1 MGIILAEKITTNTMR
16 IQNLTKEQKEEI
28 RETYQTT
35 KNANEKVR
43 YQALKLLTEGYKR
56 KEIAAIIGKSEKA
69 IGIWVT
75 AYNKNGIETI
85 REKRNTGNHRKL
97 TNNQKDKI
105 VKILKEE
112 IPEQRGFQGKFWT
125 VISLKQLVKKEHGV
139 VYEDNQSY
147 RNLFS
152 YAGFSFH
159 KPEKVNKKQNPY
171 MRKRFEQNIKKNSK
185 NTGEKIVWY
194 W

>member
-1 MGIILAEKITTNTMR
+1 MHIKNLAK
-16 IQNLTKEQKEEI
+16 KEKEEI
-28 RETYQTT
+28 NKAYQAT
-35 KNANEKVR
+35 KNVSEKVR

-56 KEIAAIIGKSEKA
+56 KEISAIIGKSAKA
-69 IGIWVT
+69 IGLWVT
-75 AYNKNGIETI
+75 AYNKNGIERL
-85 REKRNTGNHRKL
+85 REKRTTGNHRKL
-97 TNNQKDKI
+97 TNDQKDKI
-105 VKILKEE
+105 AKILKEE
-112 IPEQRGFQGKFWT
+112 TPEQRRFQGKFWT
-125 VISLKQLVKKEHGV
+125 VNFLKQLVKKEHNAA
-139 VYEDNQSY
+139 YQDNQSY